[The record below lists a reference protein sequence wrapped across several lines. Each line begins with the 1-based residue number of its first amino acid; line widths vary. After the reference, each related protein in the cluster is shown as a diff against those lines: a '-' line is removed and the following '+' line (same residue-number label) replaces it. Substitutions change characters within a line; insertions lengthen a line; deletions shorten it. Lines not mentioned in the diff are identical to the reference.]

1 MKGCFGF
8 RPSPG
13 VDFPTPLDATEADFA
28 PILLFSSLVRTFVP
42 GLERPT
48 VQIGRRDDEFRV
60 IEIRIL
66 ATRVENQ
73 RTGRVPGG
81 GPLGAPGGCSRA
93 AFWLGCAPGVC
104 LSPAEPAGTGD
115 ARSPRRGAACARGAS
130 PATD

>member
-1 MKGCFGF
+1 MKVLKFSTLA
-8 RPSPG
+8 R
-13 VDFPTPLDATEADFA
+13 VDFPTPLDAIEADFA
-28 PILLFSSLVRTFVP
+28 SVLLFSSLVRTFVP

-73 RTGRVPGG
+73 RTGRIPGG

-104 LSPAEPAGTGD
+104 RSPPEPANCKLRGLGAPT
-115 ARSPRRGAACARGAS
+115 RSEH
-130 PATD
+130 